1 MTATNIS
8 APVND
13 IAQERNLVTA
23 IPGPKSVAMQARRLS
38 AVSGGV
44 GAALPIYI
52 ERAAGG
58 IVVDIDGNSL
68 IDMGSGIAVT
78 GVGNAAEDVVTRV
91 QEQVAR
97 FTQTCFRL
105 CRSM

>member
-8 APVND
+8 APVNG

-23 IPGPKSVAMQARRLS
+23 VPGPKSLAMQARRTS

-44 GAALPIYI
+44 GVALPIYI

-68 IDMGSGIAVT
+68 IDMG
-78 GVGNAAEDVVTRV
+78 
-91 QEQVAR
+91 
-97 FTQTCFRL
+97 
-105 CRSM
+105 

>member
-58 IVVDIDGNSL
+58 IVVDIDVAPGR
-68 IDMGSGIAVT
+68 IRIRIRPGDGGGGDGRVGIIST
-78 GVGNAAEDVVTRV
+78 SCLLHNC
-91 QEQVAR
+91 
-97 FTQTCFRL
+97 TQRG
-105 CRSM
+105 